1 MAYSMLSRNHSILL
15 AFYLIAT
22 CMLAWISRNDPFF
35 WDTVQLGSKHAH
47 FFYENGLHWIPLPQD
62 IDSGHPPVFGYYLAM
77 VWTVFGKSLLTGH
90 VAMLPFLFANT
101 GLLWLIGRKIA
112 GDTWGA
118 WLPLLVLA
126 DPVLLGQS
134 VMISPD
140 IVVTTGFLLSV
151 YAVLANR
158 KILLSLG
165 VLMLCAIS
173 MRGMMT
179 AAAIGV
185 WAIFLSQKQTFDL
198 KPAVKTALYFLP
210 GFVFASWF
218 LWWHY
223 SSTGWLGYHPES
235 PWARAFSRVDLQG
248 FIRNIAVL
256 GWRWL
261 DFGRIAEIIALVIL
275 LPVFVKRKLVP
286 FTWQKLQIQPV
297 LVLFGLL
304 LLFLSPSA
312 LLYENLSAHR
322 YFLPAFIGLHFLVI
336 QLISS
341 SIKSIR
347 FSKSL
352 FVIMVVM
359 LFGCNWWI
367 YPRGISMDWDSTLAH
382 RPYHSLRALAIQF
395 IDEHHIDFKEVGSA
409 FPNLNTGESL
419 MLNGDSRQF
428 SPKNYKLNKYILT
441 SNVFNDLGENDY
453 EILERDW
460 SLIWRN
466 TKNGVWME
474 LYKKPVE

>member
-1 MAYSMLSRNHSILL
+1 MFL
-15 AFYLIAT
+15 
-22 CMLAWISRNDPFF
+22 PVGFF
-35 WDTVQLGSKHAH
+35 G
-47 FFYENGLHWIPLPQD
+47 GI
-62 IDSGHPPVFGYYLAM
+62 
-77 VWTVFGKSLLTGH
+77 
-90 VAMLPFLFANT
+90 
-101 GLLWLIGRKIA
+101 
-112 GDTWGA
+112 
-118 WLPLLVLA
+118 
-126 DPVLLGQS
+126 
-134 VMISPD
+134 
-140 IVVTTGFLLSV
+140 
-151 YAVLANR
+151 
-158 KILLSLG
+158 
-165 VLMLCAIS
+165 
-173 MRGMMT
+173 
-179 AAAIGV
+179 
-185 WAIFLSQKQTFDL
+185 
-198 KPAVKTALYFLP
+198 TALPVGWGITLNLP
-210 GFVFASWF
+210 G
-218 LWWHY
+218 L
-223 SSTGWLGYHPES
+223 
-235 PWARAFSRVDLQG
+235 RAFSRVDLQG

-395 IDEHHIDFKEVGSA
+395 IDEHHIDFK
-409 FPNLNTGESL
+409 
-419 MLNGDSRQF
+419 
-428 SPKNYKLNKYILT
+428 
-441 SNVFNDLGENDY
+441 
-453 EILERDW
+453 
-460 SLIWRN
+460 
-466 TKNGVWME
+466 
-474 LYKKPVE
+474 